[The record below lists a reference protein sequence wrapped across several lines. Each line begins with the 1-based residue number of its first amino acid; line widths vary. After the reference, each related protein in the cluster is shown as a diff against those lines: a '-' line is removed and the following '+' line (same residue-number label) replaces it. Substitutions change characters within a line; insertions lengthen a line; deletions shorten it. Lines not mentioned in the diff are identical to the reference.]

1 MVDRRSG
8 SGGGGA
14 GGDGSASS
22 AAAGA
27 AITPGD
33 VGSRSRTTSDDERG
47 GRMLQPRTQLA
58 LVTGAAIAAAVLLLR
73 GPRPSLNER
82 LKQAAHGRAEAG
94 RGGVGQRERDGV
106 EEGVRGESTGGAD
119 TSYGSAGLNGG
130 GEGARRDGEAG
141 AKGEAE
147 REEDR
152 MRAEARQRTADEEL
166 RRQQDKFRRAF
177 HRYQHASRTQ
187 HTFNWYWDGRSFGHG
202 WDEPPGVTAF
212 QKQRSRN
219 QDNQERAAVNFRRV
233 LTAYEFLSSRGKQ
246 AARR

>member
-187 HTFNWYWDGRSFGHG
+187 HTFNCSRGHSIPKA
-202 WDEPPGVTAF
+202 EIKAAF
-212 QKQRSRN
+212 RAKAMEHHPDRN